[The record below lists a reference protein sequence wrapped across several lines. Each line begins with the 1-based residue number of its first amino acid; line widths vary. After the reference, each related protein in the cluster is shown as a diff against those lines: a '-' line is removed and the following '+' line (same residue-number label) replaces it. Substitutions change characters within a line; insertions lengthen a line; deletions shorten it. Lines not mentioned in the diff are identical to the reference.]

1 MSSWIKLIIAELQ
14 DHIGSNWIEIGRD
27 IMQTDAM
34 SQAIISHQERLS
46 CDPYGMH
53 RKRVGITRTKYHRY
67 AFKIENIIKEKK
79 GKCRSIRISDTV
91 HSITAYLSNSA
102 LNSLKTQDN
111 IAVDISSLHEMYFH
125 LRKGYFMV
133 NTSKDRKISLYIQR
147 MSYVGETP
155 YKNKKTWNYNTK
167 DVNLDKEIESI
178 RERIEECTEIYKN
191 CMQLPDVPY
200 EVTDFNCLPHNFTES
215 PEDPKKTHSQV
226 YIRNGSIISKK
237 TIQTGVL
244 DQEVEHSSDSASSH
258 TIECVK
264 ENSDESSSESFRR
277 SQSKKDKT
285 APQIKY
291 VATIPQIS
299 HRPKSA
305 QKSTTQPHV
314 NDKLEAPGKKS
325 SNNLDRKINKEANK
339 ATRSTPEQPLP
350 QKKNHSPP
358 DDTLNSIEIT
368 PSVIKN
374 IIGKNKDASS
384 SPNLCEGADVLAKG
398 EEKVGMSSLVDSSLV
413 NSSLVEVDLVQEG
426 LAEEDLIKN
435 LFKEDLVKSSQD
447 KSSQDKIDLVKTDLQ
462 DKSSQDK
469 IDLVK
474 NLFKEDLVKNSS
486 SKHSQPKNSPSKHT
500 KDKIN
505 LVKDSQPKNSPSKH
519 STKGS
524 QSKGSQS
531 KTSQSKTSQDKN
543 DQNKSIEN
551 NPEWS
556 PVEELSDSQVTEM
569 INETL
574 SRFPAVISISEYKKI
589 QGNK

>member
-34 SQAIISHQERLS
+34 TQAIISHQERLS

-155 YKNKKTWNYNTK
+155 NKKTWNYNTK

-200 EVTDFNCLPHNFTES
+200 EVTDFSCLPHNFTES
-215 PEDPKKTHSQV
+215 PEDLKKTHSQV
-226 YIRNGSIISKK
+226 YISNGSIISKK

-258 TIECVK
+258 TIECAK

-285 APQIKY
+285 ASQIKY

-305 QKSTTQPHV
+305 QKSTTHPHV

-325 SNNLDRKINKEANK
+325 SNNLDRKINKEAI
-339 ATRSTPEQPLP
+339 RSTPEHPLP
-350 QKKNHSPP
+350 QKKNHTPP

-368 PSVIKN
+368 PSVIKD
-374 IIGKNKDASS
+374 IIRENKDAPSS
-384 SPNLCEGADVLAKG
+384 SNLCEGADVLAKG
-398 EEKVGMSSLVDSSLV
+398 EVKVDKSSLVYTSLV
-413 NSSLVEVDLVQEG
+413 DTSLVQG
-426 LAEEDLIKN
+426 NLAEGCLADEDLIKN
-435 LFKEDLVKSSQD
+435 LFKEDLLKADIQD
-447 KSSQDKIDLVKTDLQ
+447 KSSQDKIDLLKADIQ

-474 NLFKEDLVKNSS
+474 NLFKEDLDKNPSS
-486 SKHSQPKNSPSKHT
+486 MHTQPKNSPSM
-500 KDKIN
+500 
-505 LVKDSQPKNSPSKH
+505 H
-519 STKGS
+519 STKAS
-524 QSKGSQS
+524 NLKNSHP
-531 KTSQSKTSQDKN
+531 KTSQDKN

>member
-34 SQAIISHQERLS
+34 TQAIISHQERLS

-155 YKNKKTWNYNTK
+155 NKKTWNYNTK

-200 EVTDFNCLPHNFTES
+200 EVTDLSCLPHNFTEP
-215 PEDPKKTHSQV
+215 PEDLKKTHSQV
-226 YIRNGSIISKK
+226 YISNGSIISKK

-258 TIECVK
+258 TIECAK

-285 APQIKY
+285 ASQIKY

-305 QKSTTQPHV
+305 QKSTTHPHV

-325 SNNLDRKINKEANK
+325 SNNLDRKINKEAI
-339 ATRSTPEQPLP
+339 RSSPEHPLP
-350 QKKNHSPP
+350 QKKNHTPP

-368 PSVIKN
+368 PSVIKD
-374 IIGKNKDASS
+374 IIRENKDAPSS
-384 SPNLCEGADVLAKG
+384 SNLCEGADVLAKG
-398 EEKVGMSSLVDSSLV
+398 EVKVDKSSLVDT
-413 NSSLVEVDLVQEG
+413 SLVEG
-426 LAEEDLIKN
+426 NLAEGCLADEDLIKN
-435 LFKEDLVKSSQD
+435 LFKEDLLKEDIQD
-447 KSSQDKIDLVKTDLQ
+447 KSSQDKIDLLKADIQ

-474 NLFKEDLVKNSS
+474 NLFKEDLDKNPSS
-486 SKHSQPKNSPSKHT
+486 MNT
-500 KDKIN
+500 
-505 LVKDSQPKNSPSKH
+505 QPKNSPSKH
-519 STKGS
+519 STKAS
-524 QSKGSQS
+524 HLKNSHP
-531 KTSQSKTSQDKN
+531 KTSQDKN

-556 PVEELSDSQVTEM
+556 PVEEVSDSQVTEM

>member
-34 SQAIISHQERLS
+34 TQAIISHQERLS

-155 YKNKKTWNYNTK
+155 NKKTWNYNTK

-200 EVTDFNCLPHNFTES
+200 EVTDFSCLPHNFTES
-215 PEDPKKTHSQV
+215 QEDLKKTHSQV
-226 YIRNGSIISKK
+226 YISNGSIISKK

-258 TIECVK
+258 TIECAK

-285 APQIKY
+285 ASQIKY
-291 VATIPQIS
+291 VATVPQIS

-305 QKSTTQPHV
+305 QKSTTHPHV

-325 SNNLDRKINKEANK
+325 SNNLDRKINKEAI
-339 ATRSTPEQPLP
+339 RSTPEHPLP
-350 QKKNHSPP
+350 QKKNHTPP

-368 PSVIKN
+368 PSVIKD
-374 IIGKNKDASS
+374 IIRENKDAPSS
-384 SPNLCEGADVLAKG
+384 SNLCEGADVLAKG
-398 EEKVGMSSLVDSSLV
+398 EVKVSKSSLVDT
-413 NSSLVEVDLVQEG
+413 SLVEGNLVEG
-426 LAEEDLIKN
+426 CLADEDLIKN
-435 LFKEDLVKSSQD
+435 LFKEDLLKADIQN
-447 KSSQDKIDLVKTDLQ
+447 KSSQDKIDLVK
-462 DKSSQDK
+462 S
-469 IDLVK
+469 
-474 NLFKEDLVKNSS
+474 LFKEDLDKNPSS
-486 SKHSQPKNSPSKHT
+486 IHTQPKNSPSMHST
-500 KDKIN
+500 KA
-505 LVKDSQPKNSPSKH
+505 SHPKNSHP
-519 STKGS
+519 
-524 QSKGSQS
+524 
-531 KTSQSKTSQDKN
+531 KTSQDKN